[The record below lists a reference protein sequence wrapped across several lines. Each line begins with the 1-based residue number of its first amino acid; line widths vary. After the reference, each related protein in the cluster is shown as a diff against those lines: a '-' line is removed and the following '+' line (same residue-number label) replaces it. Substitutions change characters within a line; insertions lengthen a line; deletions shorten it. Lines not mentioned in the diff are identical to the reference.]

1 MLIISIKGLVDGKY
15 PVEASADCSEIP
27 YIFEEFVGT
36 ISIMGT
42 LRKHGKRYLF
52 DVSAQAPVRLICDI
66 SGEEY
71 EETVTTEFS
80 LEYIANTMLAN
91 LNADKTDTEPP
102 FYIREDDTTIDLSDE
117 VRQELAISL
126 PMRRIAPQY
135 RTKEFIEIFP
145 AFAEHQPE
153 TTNEGGIDPRWAAL
167 QSIKFDST
175 S

>member
-36 ISIMGT
+36 VSIKGT

-52 DVSAQAPVRLICDI
+52 DISAQAPAQLICDI
-66 SGEEY
+66 SGEDY
-71 EETVTTEFS
+71 METITTEFS

-91 LNADKTDTEPP
+91 LNADKGDVEPP
-102 FYIREDDTTIDLSDE
+102 FYIREDDTAIDLRDE
-117 VRQELAISL
+117 IRQELAISL

-145 AFAEHQPE
+145 AFAEHKSE
-153 TTNEGGIDPRWAAL
+153 TTKEQAIDPRWAAL